1 MLEYK
6 FVKIKVGTPSLLAAQ
21 REPLED
27 YHQIIRDHA
36 KENWELV
43 QIFTPVLDG
52 SQWGSAVSFYELIF
66 KRPVKS

>member
-6 FVKIKVGTPSLLAAQ
+6 FVKIKVGAPSLFASR

-43 QIFTPVLDG
+43 QIFSPVIEG
-52 SQWGSAVSFYELIF
+52 RAWGSSGAFYEMIF
-66 KRPVKS
+66 KRPAKD